1 MSLGSKPGDGNDRRT
16 DDKILILAGH
26 AHSSVLRSICQGLRA
41 CGATPLL
48 AGIEGHGQPQG
59 EALRRLDPDSK
70 LDAVCE
76 PDACIDDVIAAC
88 PVSPTSIIVLEA
100 GTAFFPRGLPDVGL
114 STLYLMGEDW
124 IHADYHERI
133 LPFFDRVLTAFSGTE
148 KLYAQRGFDH
158 VARWYFIAC
167 SDFIERR
174 SGPRPVDVSFWGNL
188 DPIVQRRRN
197 RVVEALLDL
206 RHEGY
211 EVSAGQG
218 AFYRDYNDRLNEAK
232 IVVHDGQS
240 RQINMRVI
248 EAMQAGCLV
257 IAARPTDG
265 DDPSARLFADRDEIV
280 YFDDIPNAL
289 ELVRHYVRHTE
300 ERERI
305 AAAGY
310 ARVVEEFAVEIPA
323 RQLLD
328 DHIHQI
334 PDDFRA
340 RRVRR
345 LAAAAADEATVLTHY
360 FALFGGTAAATRAA
374 SGRDDPMVLNNLAV
388 AEAMERRFDS
398 AADRLEAAL
407 RQRPEMAIARA
418 NLVAVKHFSQTVTDW
433 PAHRD
438 WIDQQIG
445 APPGPFRGQSG
456 PRIPARLLLPH
467 YLQPLSHGVR
477 RRFPRS
483 CARSRAKSAPARSAR
498 LSPAPVRRRSGH
510 VRPSARVRDR
520 TFPASA

>member
-1 MSLGSKPGDGNDRRT
+1 M
-16 DDKILILAGH
+16 
-26 AHSSVLRSICQGLRA
+26 
-41 CGATPLL
+41 
-48 AGIEGHGQPQG
+48 
-59 EALRRLDPDSK
+59 
-70 LDAVCE
+70 
-76 PDACIDDVIAAC
+76 
-88 PVSPTSIIVLEA
+88 
-100 GTAFFPRGLPDVGL
+100 
-114 STLYLMGEDW
+114 
-124 IHADYHERI
+124 
-133 LPFFDRVLTAFSGTE
+133 
-148 KLYAQRGFDH
+148 
-158 VARWYFIAC
+158 
-167 SDFIERR
+167 
-174 SGPRPVDVSFWGNL
+174 
-188 DPIVQRRRN
+188 
-197 RVVEALLDL
+197 
-206 RHEGY
+206 
-211 EVSAGQG
+211 GQG

-280 YFDDIPNAL
+280 YFDDTPNAL

-445 APPGPFRGQSG
+445 ALRDLSADNLALGYLHGCYFPTIYSRFRMEYADAFRDLAPGPGRN
-456 PRIPARLLLPH
+456 RRLLDLH
-467 YLQPLSHGVR
+467 VYRLHQFAAEAAMFARQPESAIERFR
-477 RRFPRS
+477 RALEIVEDDGYVLANIAAARTELGDVQGALADLERAIALEPFFADAQSKLIALCLHLGRTDRAREVLRKLIDIPMLDEDNRPV
-483 CARSRAKSAPARSAR
+483 CRRATRRSRRCRLCFSRHAVLRPALVPLR
-498 LSPAPVRRRSGH
+498 PA
-510 VRPSARVRDR
+510 AD
-520 TFPASA
+520 T